1 LAGCDAGHELQEP
14 TRGPPLR
21 VVATHPADGAGFDCP
36 ISDLGCGV
44 PINTTFQIRFDRY
57 LLPSTAVRQ
66 SFTLYTGQ
74 ESNVVPPGNRLP
86 ALTPRYDLVERVVSY
101 ELPPGVRLRP
111 NTHYTAELVVPEG
124 DAEFGFRAFDGAPLD
139 EETTVTVSFLT
150 SNQEETRVVETSP
163 TCSDLVYGRQS
174 LNVANQRTSTFVSCN
189 SSGCHDADA
198 PRMDLDLS
206 SERGVVLT
214 AIGRVAHQTE
224 TTPNAGVE
232 LQNPARFGAAM
243 PRVDPGRPD
252 NSYLM
257 YKLLAAPENYRGADD
272 PDPCATRYE
281 NLAVD
286 EATCV
291 PASADETERLRAW
304 FLRGLP
310 MPRTP
315 SAAAEP
321 AWLTREQLRGI
332 QAWIQGGAGCP

>member
-1 LAGCDAGHELQEP
+1 M
-14 TRGPPLR
+14 
-21 VVATHPADGAGFDCP
+21 DGAGFDCP

-44 PINTTFQIRFDRY
+44 PINTTFHIRFDRY

-66 SFTLYTGQ
+66 SFALYTGV

-101 ELPPGVRLRP
+101 ELPPGVRLQP
-111 NTHYTAELVVPEG
+111 NTHYTAELVVPEP
-124 DAEFGFRAFDGAPLD
+124 DSEFGFRAFDGAALD
-139 EETTVTVSFLT
+139 EETTVTLSFLT
-150 SNQEETRVVETSP
+150 SNQEETRDAEASP

-174 LNVANQRTSTFVSCN
+174 PNVADQRPSTFVSC
-189 SSGCHDADA
+189 SSGGCHDADA
-198 PRMDLDLS
+198 PRMGLDLS

-214 AIGRVAHQTE
+214 AVGRVAHQTE
-224 TTPNAGVE
+224 TTPNSGVD

-286 EATCV
+286 PTTCV
-291 PASADETERLRAW
+291 PASADENERLRAW

-315 SAAAEP
+315 SADAEP
-321 AWLTREQLRGI
+321 TWLSREQLRGI
-332 QAWIQGGAGCP
+332 QAWIRGGASCP